1 MTFKFKQIRIYKRSL
16 NQEPFSNTRK
26 KQNCS
31 KQSCKKRNREIL
43 RELTFANI
51 CAISFF
57 SAQRCYTA
65 KDIFCVSFRKNCAKV
80 LWMETIS
87 LKSYSCPIL
96 YWIVFKVRIRTDQYF
111 QTMSSVFSPEILSCD
126 DPIWSGTPCMFP
138 WRLSPYLI

>member
-51 CAISFF
+51 CAICFF

-65 KDIFCVSFRKNCAKV
+65 KDIFCVSFRKKIAQKFCEWKPYLWSHILV
-80 LWMETIS
+80 LYYIELSSRSEYAQIN
-87 LKSYSCPIL
+87 I
-96 YWIVFKVRIRTDQYF
+96 FKLCLL
-111 QTMSSVFSPEILSCD
+111 SSVPKSWAVTIQYEVGHPVCSPED
-126 DPIWSGTPCMFP
+126 YPPT
-138 WRLSPYLI
+138 

>member
-80 LWMETIS
+80 LWMKTIS
-87 LKSYSCPIL
+87 LKSYSCPIFYIEL
-96 YWIVFKVRIRTDQYF
+96 SSRSEYAQINIFKLCLL
-111 QTMSSVFSPEILSCD
+111 SSVPKSWAVTIQYEVGHPVCSPED
-126 DPIWSGTPCMFP
+126 YPPT
-138 WRLSPYLI
+138 